1 MSIRISRARP
11 QQIRDWCAELR
22 YLARA
27 SAVPPVGHRTRRSN
41 DRWLDG
47 QALDESWDERSRLMA
62 RSIPA
67 ASRVVDV
74 GAGAQALRSAL
85 PPDCIYVPI
94 DVVSRTPD
102 TIVCDLNRD
111 QPPALSAD
119 YLVAS
124 GLLEYITDVPRLV
137 SWMASTAPHIIL
149 SYEGADG
156 QSRYY
161 RRKSG
166 WVNDYTNSEVRELL
180 RRHGLSVME
189 SATWRQQTIYWLA
202 PA

>member
-1 MSIRISRARP
+1 M
-11 QQIRDWCAELR
+11 WCAELR
-22 YLARA
+22 YLAWDNA
-27 SAVPPVGHRTRRSN
+27 AAHFSHRTRRSN

-47 QALDESWDERSRLMA
+47 QALDETWDERSRLMA
-62 RSIPA
+62 RSIAA

-94 DVVSRTPD
+94 DLVPRTPD
-102 TIVCDLNRD
+102 TIVCDLNHE

-124 GLLEYITDVPRLV
+124 GLVEYITDVPRLV
-137 SWMASTAPHIIL
+137 SWMAGVAAHVIL

-156 QSRYY
+156 QSRSH
-161 RRKSG
+161 RRRVG
-166 WVNDYTNSEVRELL
+166 WVNDYTDGELRELL
-180 RRHGLSVME
+180 DRHGLTVAE
-189 SATWRQQTIYWLA
+189 SAAWRQQTIYWLA
-202 PA
+202 RT

>member
-1 MSIRISRARP
+1 MSMRKVTSRP
-11 QQIRDWCAELR
+11 HQIRERRVGLR
-22 YLARA
+22 YFAWA
-27 SAVPPVGHRTRRSN
+27 SAITSVRHRTSRSN

-67 ASRVVDV
+67 DSRVVDV

-102 TIVCDLNRD
+102 TIVCDLNHD

-137 SWMASTAPHIIL
+137 SWMASVAPQIIL

-166 WVNDYTNSEVRELL
+166 WVNDYTDSEVRELL
-180 RRHGLSVME
+180 RRHGLSVVE
-189 SATWRQQTIYWLA
+189 STAWRQQTIYWLA
-202 PA
+202 RT

>member
-1 MSIRISRARP
+1 MSISKATTRP
-11 QQIRDWCAELR
+11 QQIREWCAELR
-22 YLARA
+22 YLAWA
-27 SAVPPVGHRTRRSN
+27 SAVAPVRHRTRRSN
-41 DRWLDG
+41 DRWFDG

-67 ASRVVDV
+67 ARRVVDV

-102 TIVCDLNRD
+102 TIVCDLNHD

-137 SWMASTAPHIIL
+137 SWMASVAPQIVL

-161 RRKSG
+161 RRRSG
-166 WVNDYTNSEVRELL
+166 WVNDYTDSEVRELL
-180 RRHGLSVME
+180 GRHGLSVVE
-189 SATWRQQTIYWLA
+189 SAAWRLQTIYWLA
-202 PA
+202 RT

>member
-1 MSIRISRARP
+1 MSIRRVTNRP
-11 QQIRDWCAELR
+11 HQIREWCAELP
-22 YLARA
+22 YLAWA
-27 SAVPPVGHRTRRSN
+27 STVAPIRHRTSRSN
-41 DRWLDG
+41 DRWLDA

-74 GAGAQALRSAL
+74 GAGAQALRSVL

-102 TIVCDLNRD
+102 TVVCDLNHD

-124 GLLEYITDVPRLV
+124 GLLEYITDVARLIG
-137 SWMASTAPHIIL
+137 WMASVAPNIIL
-149 SYEGADG
+149 SYEGADR
-156 QSRYY
+156 QSRSY
-161 RRKSG
+161 RRRSG
-166 WVNDYTNSEVRELL
+166 WVNDYTDSEVRELL
-180 RRHGLSVME
+180 RRHGLRIVE
-189 SATWRQQTIYWLA
+189 SAAWRQQTIYWLA
-202 PA
+202 RT

>member
-1 MSIRISRARP
+1 
-11 QQIRDWCAELR
+11 
-22 YLARA
+22 
-27 SAVPPVGHRTRRSN
+27 
-41 DRWLDG
+41 
-47 QALDESWDERSRLMA
+47 MA